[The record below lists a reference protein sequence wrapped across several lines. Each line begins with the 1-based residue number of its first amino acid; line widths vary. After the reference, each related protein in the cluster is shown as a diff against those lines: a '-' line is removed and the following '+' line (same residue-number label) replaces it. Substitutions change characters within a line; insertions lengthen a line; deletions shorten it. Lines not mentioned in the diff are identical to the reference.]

1 MPKLIILLLLSLPT
15 FAFAECGFTQS
26 GNEMT
31 IVVGK
36 DPKCLSSGQFREAF
50 KSGVSQ
56 STDPSDARSQT
67 QKRAFDDRNARGA
80 KLWTIAERQYQAT
93 NPGGR
98 YFGQR

>member
-1 MPKLIILLLLSLPT
+1 MPKLTILLLLSLPA

-56 STDPSDARSQT
+56 SMGQAETQQA
-67 QKRAFDDRNARGA
+67 QKRAFDDRNTRGA
-80 KLWTIAERQYQAT
+80 KLWTIAERQHQAT
-93 NPGGR
+93 RPGGR
-98 YFGQR
+98 YFGER